1 LLFVLNYIT
10 IKRLVIFIIILL
22 IIYIYKLL
30 IERIKRIKL
39 KENIYLLLIL
49 LNMDKIKL
57 IILNIIIQK

>member
-1 LLFVLNYIT
+1 MLFVLNYIT